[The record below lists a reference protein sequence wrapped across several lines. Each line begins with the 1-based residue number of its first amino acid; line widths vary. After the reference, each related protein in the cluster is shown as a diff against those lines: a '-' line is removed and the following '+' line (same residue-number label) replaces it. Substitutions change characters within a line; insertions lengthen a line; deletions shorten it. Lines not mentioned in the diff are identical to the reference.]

1 MFWKR
6 KKHSPAETATT
17 PVRPPTDLLTA
28 LQDPDS
34 WESLPARQLGAVAF
48 VRLTAYGRSCDAS
61 EMPQIQRLYS
71 LLLRRLDVAERLRL
85 EQTICQFIEEGK
97 TTTLALLPFVLGD
110 TDRGVVSTA
119 TIDVAMLMR
128 RTDGDPLTGPK
139 FFAQQLDDDE
149 SPAFRTVGV
158 LSGLIL
164 LGDGR
169 LLPLVL
175 GRWRHFKSAEER
187 RQLAAAS
194 SGTVSTLLIEFLLD
208 WLEDT
213 TDESDIGAITGAL
226 CRMPSIA
233 RGGCVVQER
242 RCFPIFDAGDQPPV
256 RVVGTWSFGEYAELI
271 RPRLEPLMAR
281 ESEPKIIH
289 KILEAWTA

>member
-6 KKHSPAETATT
+6 KKSPS
-17 PVRPPTDLLTA
+17 TDPASGTNEVVIKA
-28 LQDPDS
+28 LHDPDA
-34 WESLPARQLGAVAF
+34 WERLTPQQLGIVAF
-48 VRLTAYGRSCDAS
+48 VRLTGYGRTRQSA
-61 EMPQIQRLYS
+61 EVPQIQRLYA
-71 LLLRRLDVAERLRL
+71 LLIDRLDTSDRLRL
-85 EQTICQFIEEGK
+85 EQAICNFIEQGK
-97 TTTLALLPFVLGD
+97 TTTLALLPFVLSD

-119 TIDVAMLMR
+119 TIDVAMLMH
-128 RTDGDPLTGPK
+128 RTQGDPLTGPR
-139 FFAQQLDDDE
+139 FFAERLEDDE
-149 SPAFRTVGV
+149 TPAFRTVGV

-164 LGDGR
+164 LGDER

-175 GRWRHFKSAEER
+175 GRWRLFDSAEDR

-233 RGGCVVQER
+233 RGGCIIQER

-256 RVVGTWSFGEYAELI
+256 QLVGKWSFGEYAELI
-271 RPRLEPLMAR
+271 RPRLEPLIAR

>member
-6 KKHSPAETATT
+6 KKHPSADTPASTQEI
-17 PVRPPTDLLTA
+17 VIKA

-34 WESLPARQLGAVAF
+34 WERLTPQQLGAVAF
-48 VRLTAYGRSCDAS
+48 VRLTGYGRTRQAA
-61 EMPQIQRLYS
+61 EVPQIQRLYA
-71 LLLRRLDVAERLRL
+71 LLLQRLDTSERLRL
-85 EQTICQFIEEGK
+85 QQAICEFIEREQ

-139 FFAQQLDDDE
+139 FFAKRLEDPE
-149 SPAFRTVGV
+149 TPAFRTVGI

-164 LGDGR
+164 LGDER
-169 LLPLVL
+169 ILPLVK
-175 GRWRHFKSAEER
+175 GRWRLFDSADDR

-194 SGTVSTLLIEFLLD
+194 SGTVSTLLVEFLLD

-213 TDESDIGAITGAL
+213 TDESDVGAITGAL
-226 CRMPSIA
+226 VRMPVIA
-233 RGGCVVQER
+233 RGGCVIREQ
-242 RCFPIFDAGDQPPV
+242 RCFPIFDAADEPPV
-256 RVVGTWSFGEYAELI
+256 RLVDRWSFEDYAEII

-281 ESEPKIIH
+281 ESEPKIIR